1 MPSCDDI
8 CVVCCRTRSHPFLCI
23 SSFFSFSISSC
34 SPTHVNWSGEEQA
47 VLMKAND
54 EVDHHLRPVGAAT
67 DWRRSRSESSGAVDD
82 LETSYVP
89 AAACLP
95 GPHRRHYVNISN
107 HFVFLF
113 FSFLFLFPT
122 FTCQHPVSF
131 SITYL
136 LRLFTVF
143 LSISCVI
150 QTRFLYFPLF
160 CRTFP
165 FDIRPHLPFFLQ
177 WYFLF
182 IF

>member
-1 MPSCDDI
+1 MIVLYSTWFEIRYCFFVLLLFTTMPSCDDI

-34 SPTHVNWSGEEQA
+34 SPTRVNWSGEEQA

-107 HFVFLF
+107 QFVFLF
-113 FSFLFLFPT
+113 FFFIP
-122 FTCQHPVSF
+122 H
-131 SITYL
+131 I
-136 LRLFTVF
+136 
-143 LSISCVI
+143 
-150 QTRFLYFPLF
+150 
-160 CRTFP
+160 
-165 FDIRPHLPFFLQ
+165 HLPTS
-177 WYFLF
+177 
-182 IF
+182 

>member
-1 MPSCDDI
+1 
-8 CVVCCRTRSHPFLCI
+8 
-23 SSFFSFSISSC
+23 
-34 SPTHVNWSGEEQA
+34 
-47 VLMKAND
+47 MKAND

-131 SITYL
+131 SIAYL

-143 LSISCVI
+143 LLISCVI
-150 QTRFLYFPLF
+150 QTRFYISRFF
-160 CRTFP
+160 VGHFRSISDHTS
-165 FDIRPHLPFFLQ
+165 PFF
-177 WYFLF
+177 YND
-182 IF
+182 IFYLYSR